1 MSFVFF
7 QERVSP
13 LFIQAKVEA
22 RDLNQAGCCQHVAQE
37 SLYSTACNVIMQGK
51 RRQMGDIPA
60 QRLRCKSTL
69 SLNKEPSS
77 SISLTEKLCP
87 NVFCSHFQHFHKI
100 SPHCVPLLPS
110 LFIFNSFKS
119 DHKPLYCLK
128 TNKTNKQ
135 TNKKNEESRGK
146 KIKQLLVNVIKAF
159 SFAERKRE
167 NLHTT

>member
-1 MSFVFF
+1 MHGFWTQVWQPKSLRLPSRKIPLHSPEPMSFVFF

-60 QRLRCKSTL
+60 QCLRCKSTL

-110 LFIFNSFKS
+110 LYFQFF
-119 DHKPLYCLK
+119 
-128 TNKTNKQ
+128 
-135 TNKKNEESRGK
+135 
-146 KIKQLLVNVIKAF
+146 
-159 SFAERKRE
+159 
-167 NLHTT
+167 